1 MTFIALKK
9 NRGPFP
15 DKTQN
20 YPPRPE
26 EALEPKSELFDAED
40 FKSKIIVH
48 DPGQIN
54 PRHYG
59 GQDNT
64 YEAIKVIEAWDLNF
78 SLGNSIKYICRA
90 GKKTEDSLI
99 DLLKAK
105 RYLEYEIS
113 RIERL
118 KRAQ

>member
-1 MTFIALKK
+1 MTFIAIKK
-9 NRGPFP
+9 NRGPFA
-15 DKTQN
+15 DKTQDF
-20 YPPRPE
+20 PKRPE

-40 FKSKIIVH
+40 FKSKIIVQGS
-48 DPGQIN
+48 DQIN
-54 PRHYG
+54 PHHYG

-90 GKKTEDSLI
+90 GKKTEDSLV

-105 RYLEYEIS
+105 RYLEYEIA

-118 KRAQ
+118 KKTQ